1 MKKKILFILFLPIQ
15 LFAQDAINIT
25 YEKGVLDLIEKYKKI
40 QKETYQYERG
50 VEGWRIQIAFANK
63 ESQIAPKHI
72 EFLKK
77 YPEIPIYLTY
87 KAPYYRLRIGNF
99 RTKIE
104 AERIKNEISKD
115 YRGYIVADYINF
127 SLK

>member
-1 MKKKILFILFLPIQ
+1 MKKKILFILFFPIQ
-15 LFAQDAINIT
+15 LIAQNEINVT
-25 YEKGVLDLIEKYKKI
+25 YEKGVYDLLEKHKRI

-50 VEGWRIQIAFANK
+50 IEGWRIQIAFANK
-63 ESQIAPKHI
+63 ESQISPKHI

-87 KAPYYRLRIGNF
+87 KAPYYRLRIGDF
-99 RTKIE
+99 RTKLE
-104 AERIKNEISKD
+104 AEKIKNKISKD
-115 YRGYIVADYINF
+115 YRGYIVADFINF